1 MLREKVTYDIYAT
14 LSAFEEI
21 CEVAG
26 NLRRQEVLPLRKKV
40 KECPF
45 TYCRRS
51 NVRQYAYEDLYSIF
65 TSHPI
70 ARTICE
76 KHKWFNWEDVIYRY
90 IVKSE
95 DDRLG
100 SRAQKYREQRHAR
113 YPDAFEEWF

>member
-1 MLREKVTYDIYAT
+1 MLRERVYYDIYAT
-14 LSAFEEI
+14 LSGFEEI

-40 KECPF
+40 KECL
-45 TYCRRS
+45 TYRRRF

-70 ARTICE
+70 ARKICE
-76 KHKWFNWEDVIYRY
+76 RNKCFNWEDVIYRY

-95 DDRLG
+95 EDRLG
-100 SRAQKYREQRHAR
+100 SRAQKYWDQRYAR
-113 YPDAFEEWF
+113 YPGECEEWF